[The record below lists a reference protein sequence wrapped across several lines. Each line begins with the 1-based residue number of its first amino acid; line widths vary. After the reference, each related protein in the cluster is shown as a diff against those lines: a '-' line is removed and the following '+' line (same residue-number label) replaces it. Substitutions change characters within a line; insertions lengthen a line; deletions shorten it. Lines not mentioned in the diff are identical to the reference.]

1 MGASEM
7 PSASAFHPP
16 PEMEA
21 PEGKTSHWPMRT
33 MGNSQLDHQGTWQ
46 IPTVPASSSS
56 SPDEAI
62 MGPPQPVPQDDAKAH
77 QELLKRVSC
86 NLGLQAEELEEPS
99 DSLFDVL
106 CSMAPARK
114 EDVANEEMAE
124 KLSIRKQRFMKF
136 ASLEYEGEYYMTPRD
151 FLFSVMFDQV
161 GWNSCVHGRYV
172 YTAKRSPRQVLDLCT
187 YYFLR
192 KLAPTELNYKI
203 LSKELLVIKTA
214 FAEWRHYLEG
224 ACHPV
229 QVFTDHKKLE
239 YLCRA
244 KALNQRPLQWVLFFS

>member
-1 MGASEM
+1 MTAGQALALAVLSTSSALQPTQWPQGQWLAAWYPWNPWGFTQPSQTVQLVMGASEM

-106 CSMAPARK
+106 CSMAPAR
-114 EDVANEEMAE
+114 VA
-124 KLSIRKQRFMKF
+124 F
-136 ASLEYEGEYYMTPRD
+136 TP
-151 FLFSVMFDQV
+151 
-161 GWNSCVHGRYV
+161 
-172 YTAKRSPRQVLDLCT
+172 T
-187 YYFLR
+187 
-192 KLAPTELNYKI
+192 
-203 LSKELLVIKTA
+203 
-214 FAEWRHYLEG
+214 
-224 ACHPV
+224 
-229 QVFTDHKKLE
+229 
-239 YLCRA
+239 
-244 KALNQRPLQWVLFFS
+244 